1 MTTRLINRGWSD
13 ELTQA
18 LTADTSHLRII
29 CPFIKASALN
39 RLLALK
45 PRKIEVI
52 TRFNLGDFAEGVSD
66 IQALQALLKAKARVR
81 GIRRLHAKAYLFG
94 TSRAIITSANLTK
107 MALDQN
113 QEFGLVTEDQSHISE
128 CHTFFDYL
136 WQAGKSDLTLKQL
149 AKWDDEVS
157 RHRISGGRKS
167 RGSGLKDHGAIV
179 DDNDAGT
186 NGPIAGSSIPSVY
199 GEASQAFVKLLGE
212 SDNRAPLTY
221 NTLDEVKRAGC
232 HWALGY
238 PNTKRPRI
246 VRENAVMFIGRL
258 TQNPDDIRIFGRA
271 IGMKHVEGRDD
282 ATDAEINCR
291 NWKSIWG
298 RYIRVHH
305 AEFLSGTMANGIS
318 LRELMNTLEAD
329 SFRPTQDN
337 ARKGKGNIDPRKSYS
352 QQAAVEL
359 SKQGMEWLG
368 ARLQAAF
375 DQHGAIPQE
384 ELDRLDWPTPP
395 QGP

>member
-1 MTTRLINRGWSD
+1 MKTRLIHQGWSA
-13 ELTQA
+13 ELTDA
-18 LTADTSHLRII
+18 LAADPSRLRII
-29 CPFIKASALN
+29 CPFIKAGVLD

-45 PRKIEVI
+45 PGKIEVI

-81 GIRRLHAKAYLFG
+81 GIWGLHAKAYLFG

-107 MALDQN
+107 MALDKN

-136 WQAGKSDLTLKQL
+136 WQAGKSDLTQKEL
-149 AKWDDEVS
+149 AKWADEVS
-157 RHRISGGRKS
+157 RHQILGGRKS
-167 RGSGLKDHGAIV
+167 RHSGLEDHGEKL
-179 DDNDAGT
+179 NS
-186 NGPIAGSSIPSVY
+186 IAAEATRPVTAVTIPSMF
-199 GEASQAFVKLLGE
+199 GDASQAFVKFLGE
-212 SDNRAPLTY
+212 SDNRALLTY
-221 NTLDEVKRAGC
+221 KTLDEVKRAGC

-271 IGMKHVEGRDD
+271 IGMKHVKGRDD
-282 ATDAEINCR
+282 ATDAEIKDR

-337 ARKGKGNIDPRKSYS
+337 ARKGKGNTNPRKSYS

-375 DQHGAIPQE
+375 DQYGTIPQE
-384 ELDRLDWPTPP
+384 TLDRLDWPTSPRSP
-395 QGP
+395 